1 MGICA
6 AIVGASGMEDQRW
19 WVGMSIDGP
28 EQKETGFAVLLLVSL
43 SL

>member
-6 AIVGASGMEDQRW
+6 AIMGASGMEDQR